1 MYLCENELVSRKKCA
16 LGLQDWARLWRQ
28 ILKDL
33 RDGVKLKKIEFTKT
47 PIEYELTPYE
57 ILMEDIRERRFSLNK
72 IMVDGELPHR
82 IKKDAHDVILQFIRS
97 RPPLKPVSI
106 KYLKKIRNNIKYTY
120 LYILDFFQ
128 QNILK

>member
-1 MYLCENELVSRKKCA
+1 MNQFHGKKCA

-33 RDGVKLKKIEFTKT
+33 RDGVKLKKIEYTKT

-106 KYLKKIRNNIKYTY
+106 KYLKKIKNNIKYTY

>member
-1 MYLCENELVSRKKCA
+1 M
-16 LGLQDWARLWRQ
+16 WRQ

-97 RPPLKPVSI
+97 RPPLKPVS
-106 KYLKKIRNNIKYTY
+106 LKDLKNFYT
-120 LYILDFFQ
+120 ILT
-128 QNILK
+128 IL

>member
-1 MYLCENELVSRKKCA
+1 M
-16 LGLQDWARLWRQ
+16 WRQ

-33 RDGVKLKKIEFTKT
+33 RDGVKLKKIEYTKT

-106 KYLKKIRNNIKYTY
+106 KHLKKN
-120 LYILDFFQ
+120 
-128 QNILK
+128 

>member
-1 MYLCENELVSRKKCA
+1 M
-16 LGLQDWARLWRQ
+16 
-28 ILKDL
+28 KDL
-33 RDGVKLKKIEFTKT
+33 RDGVKLKKIEYTKT

-106 KYLKKIRNNIKYTY
+106 KYFKKLEIIFYLLIYIRLFSTKYFEING
-120 LYILDFFQ
+120 L
-128 QNILK
+128 

>member
-1 MYLCENELVSRKKCA
+1 M
-16 LGLQDWARLWRQ
+16 WRQ

-120 LYILDFFQ
+120 LYIYLTFF
-128 QNILK
+128 NKIF